1 MIGKVKKW
9 LGIEGVKLELDMPD
23 EVLVDSGEISGTIKL
38 SSMHTQLVQTIRIVL
53 IEKYKR
59 GRRKNKMIDEY
70 KLGEIEL
77 VEDIEVPADTVVE
90 VEFQLP
96 FELVE
101 SEMDTLQSKNF
112 VLRGLVKTAKLLKGA
127 KSTYRIEAE
136 ADVKGVALNPF
147 DKKEVNLIF

>member
-9 LGIEGVKLELDMPD
+9 LGIEGVKLELDMPE
-23 EVLVDSGEISGTIKL
+23 EVVVDSGEISGTIRF
-38 SSMHTQLVQTIRIVL
+38 SSMHTQMVQTIRIVL

-101 SEMDTLQSKNF
+101 SEMDALQGKNF
-112 VLRGLVKTAKLLKGA
+112 IFRGLVKTAKLLKGA
-127 KSTYRIEAE
+127 KSTYRLEAE

-147 DKKEVNLIF
+147 DKKEVNLIL

>member
-9 LGIEGVKLELDMPD
+9 LGIEGVKLELEMPE
-23 EVLVDSGEISGTIKL
+23 EVVVDSGEISGTIKF
-38 SSMHTQLVQTIRIVL
+38 SSMHTQMVQTIRIVL

-77 VEDIEVPADTVVE
+77 VEDIEVLADTVVE

-101 SEMDTLQSKNF
+101 SEMDSLQSKNF
-112 VLRGLVKTAKLLKGA
+112 FMKGLVKTAKLLKGA
-127 KSTYRIEAE
+127 KSTYRLEAE

-147 DKKEVNLIF
+147 DKKEVNLIL